1 MVANNRFGFTLLE
14 LLVALAAASLIIL
27 AVTTTLFS
35 LQKGYDATSQG
46 MEQRR
51 AVRSSLDLLRR
62 EIASVLYQQSD
73 EKLLFQVKDRD
84 YYGKP
89 ASSLS
94 YATLAP
100 PIEGD
105 VSDQLRV
112 EYLPEEAG
120 NSIRLARASRD
131 LFLADATP
139 IKAYPIVDNLE
150 GFLVECYDG
159 SKWVKSWDTV
169 LNQALPKQV
178 RITLTLRD
186 GDTKAEF
193 QVLATPRINAR

>member
-1 MVANNRFGFTLLE
+1 MVANNRLGFTLLE
-14 LLVALAAASLIIL
+14 LLVALAAASFIIL

-35 LQKGYDATSQG
+35 LQKGYDAASQG

-62 EIASVLYQQSD
+62 EITSVLYQQSD
-73 EKLLFQVKDRD
+73 EKLRFQVKDRD
-84 YYGKP
+84 FYGKS

-94 YATLAP
+94 YATVAP

-112 EYLPEEAG
+112 EYQPEETG
-120 NSIRLARASRD
+120 TTISLTRASRD
-131 LFLADATP
+131 LFLADATT
-139 IKAYPIVDNLE
+139 IKAYPVLDGLE

-169 LNQALPKQV
+169 LNHALPKQV